1 MMGGVFWHVELH
13 CAHAAAACV
22 FGFAAGSGALGSER
36 AHPAGACCVSG
47 PPGVNPG
54 AAQALCRPY
63 TLQRTGLDQ

>member
-1 MMGGVFWHVELH
+1 MMGVFFWHVELH

-63 TLQRTGLDQ
+63 TLQHTGLDQ